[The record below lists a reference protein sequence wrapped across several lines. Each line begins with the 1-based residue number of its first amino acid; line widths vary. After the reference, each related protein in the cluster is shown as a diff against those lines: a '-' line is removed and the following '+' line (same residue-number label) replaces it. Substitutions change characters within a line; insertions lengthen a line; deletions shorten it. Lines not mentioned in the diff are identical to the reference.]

1 VVYHLILFY
10 LTMPE
15 MFKEYLDPRTVL
27 SDNVSGFKTFINR
40 KKIKITNDNVEDVPT
55 IEYRLYKDSKFFG
68 RLRDV
73 IGDYDAKELINRW
86 LEFL

>member
-1 VVYHLILFY
+1 
-10 LTMPE
+10 